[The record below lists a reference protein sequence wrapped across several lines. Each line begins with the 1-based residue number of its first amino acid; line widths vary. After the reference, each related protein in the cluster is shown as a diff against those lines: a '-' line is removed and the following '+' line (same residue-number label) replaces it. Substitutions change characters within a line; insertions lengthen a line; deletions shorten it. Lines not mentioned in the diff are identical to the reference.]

1 MALAAAPFAAQ
12 AETWNIYGWQNHS
25 WEFVDID
32 GGRSFDRI
40 QSNAGNIGFAASVPT
55 GMNDISVNVR
65 CEQFTYFNHFA
76 GGTGWCN
83 RNSKIGLS
91 HPQMGE
97 IMFATWLLP
106 YNEGVAQWVDP
117 FYDAGADSHTSIM
130 GSVGANTIFYNTGDF
145 DFQASA
151 SGPGTGFSGAE
162 FNYAGGGYDT
172 GFNRRQ
178 ENIIQYWSPNW
189 NGFVFRFAWTAG
201 NRDESAAPAGTGD
214 IDPVI
219 RSASLAYTNGPFWG
233 AVTWQDH
240 EDWTAASV
248 GQMNSSDAESFRIA
262 GRYIMDMGDG
272 MSVQI
277 SAMWENLEYEFNGVT
292 SVEKAMSAFG
302 YSNFAS
308 SGNLTAIAPAAPY
321 GEDAPTR
328 GMADPF
334 MAVALELAAYDP
346 ATLTAMLNSNYP
358 SGDDRAALG
367 TEPEA
372 FNPADNDDGTPNAD
386 KVLVLMEKT
395 YAQLNTLFSADANTP
410 LAANDLP
417 TIYSYTDPGDDATST
432 DDDMVTYGL
441 VDTDDDP
448 DTTDVEVTK
457 PTYRATG
464 GVVADDPFTLA
475 DEAVAGTPGN
485 EDTNIYTQVP
495 DDPTTMN
502 DESVDADG
510 NPVYTADA
518 IALRTYLD
526 AWGAAVAGIDL
537 AALEAGDRTA
547 TGETATQYDA
557 RAKYDA
563 LVEAAKAGPAAD
575 RAAAQA
581 AYEAEATAYAE
592 AVAAYNDA
600 VAAEQGGVDAAMAA
614 QTAAMAAYNGAKAAL
629 EAANSAINDRL
640 EGLHDAAESARLDE
654 ELADA
659 MAAYEEA
666 KASHDKAEAD
676 RVAAGQ
682 GAGSNVKIERDAW
695 MVSGKIKF
703 GGPVD
708 FRFSYMDADDL
719 EVDCVSCSGDWDET
733 AADAWNVGIFYTMPA
748 GTELRL
754 TYSEVDN
761 DRNGT
766 YGQGISGTGLGS
778 PGAEIEMF
786 AVGIVH
792 WFD

>member
-1 MALAAAPFAAQ
+1 MFNSTSEPFLIALALAAAPFAAQ

-130 GSVGANTIFYNTGDF
+130 GSVGATTIFYNTGDF
-145 DFQASA
+145 NAQGDVIGNFEFQYSDA
-151 SGPGTGFSGAE
+151 
-162 FNYAGGGYDT
+162 NYDM

-201 NRDESAAPAGTGD
+201 TRDETGPD
-214 IDPVI
+214 GNLDPVI
-219 RSASLAYTNGPFWG
+219 RSSSLAYTNGPFWG

-248 GQMNSSDAESFRIA
+248 GQMEASDAESIRIA

-277 SAMWENLEYEFNGVT
+277 SAMYEDLEYEFNGVT
-292 SVEKAMSAFG
+292 SVRAAMSAFG
-302 YSNFAS
+302 FGKFGET
-308 SGNLTAIAPAAPY
+308 GNL
-321 GEDAPTR
+321 
-328 GMADPF
+328 
-334 MAVALELAAYDP
+334 MAVSDDEIKAQKTYDLINEVFGGGCFDGDADTGDCISQFEGADGDSNHGYVAPVADDKFTADDESKDADDNVIGNGGDSVLDSEALMTAVAALDAARGIKNADGTLQDTTTESELAA
-346 ATLTAMLNSNYP
+346 
-358 SGDDRAALG
+358 
-367 TEPEA
+367 
-372 FNPADNDDGTPNAD
+372 
-386 KVLVLMEKT
+386 
-395 YAQLNTLFSADANTP
+395 
-410 LAANDLP
+410 
-417 TIYSYTDPGDDATST
+417 
-432 DDDMVTYGL
+432 
-441 VDTDDDP
+441 
-448 DTTDVEVTK
+448 
-457 PTYRATG
+457 
-464 GVVADDPFTLA
+464 
-475 DEAVAGTPGN
+475 
-485 EDTNIYTQVP
+485 
-495 DDPTTMN
+495 
-502 DESVDADG
+502 
-510 NPVYTADA
+510 
-518 IALRTYLD
+518 
-526 AWGAAVAGIDL
+526 
-537 AALEAGDRTA
+537 RTA
-547 TGETATQYDA
+547 YD
-557 RAKYDA
+557 R
-563 LVEAAKAGPAAD
+563 LV
-575 RAAAQA
+575 
-581 AYEAEATAYAE
+581 Y
-592 AVAAYNDA
+592 
-600 VAAEQGGVDAAMAA
+600 
-614 QTAAMAAYNGAKAAL
+614 GAKANA
-629 EAANSAINDRL
+629 EAA
-640 EGLHDAAESARLDE
+640 
-654 ELADA
+654 
-659 MAAYEEA
+659 
-666 KASHDKAEAD
+666 
-676 RVAAGQ
+676 Q
-682 GAGSNVKIERDAW
+682 GAGGNVKVEREAW

-703 GGPVD
+703 GGPID

-719 EVDCVSCSGDWDET
+719 EVSCGACSGDWSET
-733 AADAWNVGIFYTMPA
+733 AADAWNVGMFYTMPG

-761 DRNGT
+761 DDNGT
-766 YGQGISGTGLGS
+766 YGQGISGTGLGT

>member
-130 GSVGANTIFYNTGDF
+130 GSVGAHTIFYNTGDF

-151 SGPGTGFSGAE
+151 SGPSTPFSGAE

-189 NGFVFRFAWTAG
+189 NGFVFRFAWTVG
-201 NRDESAAPAGTGD
+201 RRDESSWPDDGTGEL
-214 IDPVI
+214 DPVI
-219 RSASLAYTNGPFWG
+219 RSSSLAYTNGPFWG

-248 GQMNSSDAESFRIA
+248 GQMHSSDAESIRIA

-292 SVEKAMSAFG
+292 SVDKAMAAFG
-302 YSNFAS
+302 YSGFSESYDLYHA
-308 SGNLTAIAPAAPY
+308 
-321 GEDAPTR
+321 GE
-328 GMADPF
+328 
-334 MAVALELAAYDP
+334 
-346 ATLTAMLNSNYP
+346 
-358 SGDDRAALG
+358 
-367 TEPEA
+367 
-372 FNPADNDDGTPNAD
+372 
-386 KVLVLMEKT
+386 KIQLV
-395 YAQLNTLFSADANTP
+395 
-410 LAANDLP
+410 DLSD
-417 TIYSYTDPGDDATST
+417 IT
-432 DDDMVTYGL
+432 DDDGEFVSPEGMFTTFMPTSMQIQEFKTYQLLNDLFSEADADLAATDLPSVWSVTNDTTGAVTYAL
-441 VDTDDDP
+441 TSDTV
-448 DTTDVEVTK
+448 TGSTVAEVAK
-457 PTYRATG
+457 PTYVPA
-464 GVVADDPFTLA
+464 ADGSSDGLGDNPFTLPDESA
-475 DEAVAGTPGN
+475 DDTASNGA
-485 EDTNIYTQVP
+485 TNIFTE
-495 DDPTTMN
+495 DDN
-502 DESVDADG
+502 GDL
-510 NPVYTADA
+510 TAA
-518 IALRTYLD
+518 ATALKNYLA
-526 AWGAAVAGIDL
+526 AWGAAVADIDPE
-537 AALEAGDRTA
+537 ALEADRAA
-547 TGETATQYDA
+547 TGLPATQYTA
-557 RAKYDA
+557 RTKYDA
-563 LVEAAKAGPAAD
+563 LVEAASSMATDEYKPA
-575 RAAAQA
+575 
-581 AYEAEATAYAE
+581 
-592 AVAAYNDA
+592 
-600 VAAEQGGVDAAMAA
+600 
-614 QTAAMAAYNGAKAAL
+614 
-629 EAANSAINDRL
+629 
-640 EGLHDAAESARLDE
+640 HDAAEKKAHEDAVAEAEMRFE
-654 ELADA
+654 GGELA
-659 MAAYEEA
+659 MRNELTEN
-666 KASHDKAEAD
+666 
-676 RVAAGQ
+676 Q
-682 GAGSNVKIERDAW
+682 NVKIERDAW

-719 EVDCVSCSGDWDET
+719 EVSCTSCSGDWDQT

-761 DRNGT
+761 DANGT

>member
-1 MALAAAPFAAQ
+1 MALAVAPFAAQ

-25 WEFVDID
+25 WDFVDID

-40 QSNAGNIGFAASVPT
+40 SSNAGNIGFTASVDT
-55 GMNDISVNVR
+55 GMDGIMVNVR

-97 IMFATWLLP
+97 IMLATWLLP

-130 GSVGANTIFYNTGDF
+130 GSVGAHTIFYNTGDF
-145 DFQASA
+145 DIQASG
-151 SGPGTGFSGAE
+151 SGPGTDFSGAE

-201 NRDESAAPAGTGD
+201 NRDEGNSPRRMTDADGNCISHCGD

-219 RSASLAYTNGPFWG
+219 RSSSLAYTNGPLWL

-240 EDWTAASV
+240 EDWTAVSV
-248 GQMNSSDAESFRIA
+248 GEMDSSDAESFRVA

-277 SAMWENLEYEFNGVT
+277 SAMWEDLEYEFNDVS
-292 SVEKAMSAFG
+292 SVEKAMAAFG
-302 YSNFAS
+302 YSNFGT
-308 SGNLTAIAPAAPY
+308 SGNLMA
-321 GEDAPTR
+321 GMEDAP
-328 GMADPF
+328 
-334 MAVALELAAYDP
+334 
-346 ATLTAMLNSNYP
+346 
-358 SGDDRAALG
+358 
-367 TEPEA
+367 
-372 FNPADNDDGTPNAD
+372 
-386 KVLVLMEKT
+386 
-395 YAQLNTLFSADANTP
+395 
-410 LAANDLP
+410 
-417 TIYSYTDPGDDATST
+417 PGDFEALMAGDLSE
-432 DDDMVTYGL
+432 MQVQNQKTYGL
-441 VDTDDDP
+441 FRSILGTGASAAETVFKRVIADDTS
-448 DTTDVEVTK
+448 TTDVDESATHFGIVNANGV
-457 PTYRATG
+457 PGTG
-464 GVVADDPFTLA
+464 GTETSQAAPTPTFLNAGTNMLA
-475 DEAVAGTPGN
+475 DEDPDMDEVQNALGSYLMEMGAAA
-485 EDTNIYTQVP
+485 EYFRMKM
-495 DDPTTMN
+495 DDPETTGT
-502 DESVDADG
+502 DE
-510 NPVYTADA
+510 
-518 IALRTYLD
+518 
-526 AWGAAVAGIDL
+526 GAS
-537 AALEAGDRTA
+537 AAELEFV
-547 TGETATQYDA
+547 
-557 RAKYDA
+557 AKYDA
-563 LVEAAKAGPAAD
+563 LRSAA
-575 RAAAQA
+575 
-581 AYEAEATAYAE
+581 
-592 AVAAYNDA
+592 
-600 VAAEQGGVDAAMAA
+600 VDLALPIAN
-614 QTAAMAAYNGAKAAL
+614 TAAMKA
-629 EAANSAINDRL
+629 
-640 EGLHDAAESARLDE
+640 HQDAVDTY
-654 ELADA
+654 
-659 MAAYEEA
+659 MPPT
-666 KASHDKAEAD
+666 
-676 RVAAGQ
+676 AGQ
-682 GAGSNVKIERDAW
+682 NVKIERDAW

-719 EVDCVSCSGDWDET
+719 EVSCGSCSGDWDET
-733 AADAWNVGIFYTMPA
+733 AADAWNVGLFYTMPA

-761 DRNGT
+761 DDNGT